1 MKKYFIV
8 LILGLFLGVCFARSA
23 YSQENY
29 FTPMTA
35 LQANQENSESKE
47 ENSES
52 KEDSSEIK
60 TSSAQDAPS
69 YYYVQYTYT
78 EYEDCEDFFETKYA
92 IYFQNTKYSDIE
104 FTLRYEQPLVL
115 YHSALVTAPSIEK
128 FVNSMSQNIIVVSE
142 TIEYCR
148 LMGYEDEIIQS
159 LSFLCSVLYNQYSCI
174 QDYALKC
181 LDAYKKEDFSSCIKY
196 ILQMENVYWELY
208 IQFGTFKN
216 SIGANQVRF
225 TCTTEEELEQE
236 PEEELEGYLVEVIKM
251 ETTIF
256 EYTDLTT
263 EELASLLAE
272 LNREYNIL
280 KLKRKNGKWV
290 IEVRKWQEN

>member
-8 LILGLFLGVCFARSA
+8 LIVGVCVGVLFARSA
-23 YSQENY
+23 YGQENY

-35 LQANQENSESKE
+35 LQANKENSESKE
-47 ENSES
+47 EHSES
-52 KEDSSEIK
+52 KALSAEDA
-60 TSSAQDAPS
+60 TR
-69 YYYVQYTYT
+69 YYYEQYTYT

-104 FTLRYEQPLVL
+104 FTLRYEQPVVL
-115 YHSALVTAPSIEK
+115 YHSVLVTAPSIEE

-159 LSFLCSVLYNQYSCI
+159 LSLLCSALYNQYSCI
-174 QDYALKC
+174 RDYALKC
-181 LDAYKKEDFSSCIKY
+181 IDAYKKDDFASCIKY

-208 IQFGTFKN
+208 IKFGTFKN

-225 TCTTEEELEQE
+225 KCTTEEELEQLDE
-236 PEEELEGYLVEVIKM
+236 QIEEQTEELEDDVWW
-251 ETTIF
+251 
-256 EYTDLTT
+256 
-263 EELASLLAE
+263 
-272 LNREYNIL
+272 R
-280 KLKRKNGKWV
+280 
-290 IEVRKWQEN
+290 